1 MYYELP
7 TPISCGILGALAGLA
22 GGGCNQCFPV
32 WVGAATGGSLGCAIC
47 LCMIFAPQ
55 PVTAP
60 VTSTTEPVIVNNT
73 YVVHLSGES
82 KDISVVKVN
91 PNKS

>member
-1 MYYELP
+1 MQYELP
-7 TPISCGILGALAGLA
+7 TPISCGILGSLAGLA

-47 LCMIFAPQ
+47 ICMMFIPKPVE
-55 PVTAP
+55 PVT
-60 VTSTTEPVIVNNT
+60 TTTEPVIINNT
-73 YVVHLSGES
+73 YVAYLSGES
-82 KDISVVKVN
+82 KDISIVKVN

>member
-47 LCMIFAPQ
+47 ICMMCAPKAATQ
-55 PVTAP
+55 PVIT
-60 VTSTTEPVIVNNT
+60 VEPIAINNV
-73 YVVHLSGES
+73 YIAYLSGES
-82 KDISVVKVN
+82 KDISVQKTN
-91 PNKS
+91 LN

>member
-55 PVTAP
+55 PVRET
-60 VTSTTEPVIVNNT
+60 VITVEPVAVNNV
-73 YVVHLSGES
+73 YIAYLSGES

-91 PNKS
+91 SN